1 MVPTF
6 GGVLAAGA
14 VRVDRL
20 SLCVVIAIAA
30 PTLGNRSVRS
40 FRIAKSNSLP
50 AGPRAARASRHLDT
64 EDDSPVTSKTDS
76 M

>member
-1 MVPTF
+1 MVSTF

-20 SLCVVIAIAA
+20 SLCMVIAFAFS
-30 PTLGNRSVRS
+30 PFGNRSVRS

-50 AGPRAARASRHLDT
+50 AGPRAARASRHLGA
-64 EDDSPVTSKTDS
+64 SRNPVKMTLR
-76 M
+76 